1 MCTSPIKRKNPS
13 KDPLAKEYIYTP
25 CGKCLSCQKTKQDG
39 IEYRALKEY
48 DWTIA
53 HGGQV
58 YFITFTYDD
67 AHLPHV
73 IFAPAA
79 RRIGSK
85 FVGVDTSY
93 PFRADL
99 GWFQKMSCFD
109 KQDIQKFNKRLRS
122 RLKYYNFHVD
132 ISFLIVSEYGSDR
145 EYISSTGELRKAT
158 QRPHYHAIYFITPS
172 QREWTK
178 KRSKPNEH
186 LPSKTT
192 FLNMS
197 YDCWKKCEPYCFKEY
212 LIDNKPLSAISY
224 TAKYI
229 TKQQS
234 DEIFSRNL
242 PKHPS
247 VFLMETDE
255 VIYDGHNYVKKYE
268 EVPADRI
275 MPFSTVSN
283 NFGCKHLLGRTVKE
297 LSALMSKHTSIT
309 NQNGSIYSIPF
320 PSYYI
325 KKFLYTSEKSVEY
338 VPAPIDIEALP
349 LRTKMHIETDYYLQ
363 EHVTTKVHEAHF
375 EQHLANQYYVIEN
388 NYAKLC
394 AVWYE
399 SENKPFS
406 EDFLKSCLK
415 DYLACKCAKVDYFC
429 GTGEIIESPNTL
441 EYFVFDT
448 FYKDRSVE
456 ERARLLNSLECFIT
470 MVQVER
476 NYQKRSKLIIQKEK
490 QNKRSA
496 QIRQSIHLRHA
507 HQFKASAVQ
516 RHKKRV

>member
-1 MCTSPIKRKNPS
+1 MCTSPVKRRNPS

-48 DWTIA
+48 DWTIS

-73 IFAPAA
+73 LVAPAST
-79 RRIGSK
+79 RIGSK

-93 PFRADL
+93 FRVDE
-99 GWFQKMSCFD
+99 GWYRKISCFD

-132 ISFLIVSEYGSDR
+132 ISFLIVSEYGSNR
-145 EYISSTGELRKAT
+145 EYISSFGEHRKAT

-172 QREWTK
+172 QRERTK

-242 PKHPS
+242 PKHPA
-247 VFLMETDE
+247 VFLMETE
-255 VIYDGHNYVKKYE
+255 KSLFNGHNYVKQYE

-283 NFGCKHLLGRTVKE
+283 NFGCKHLLGRSVKE
-297 LSALMSKHTSIT
+297 LSALMSKYTSIT

-325 KKFLYTSEKSVEY
+325 KKFLYISENNVEY
-338 VPAPIDIEALP
+338 IPEPIDIESFP
-349 LRTKMHIETDYYLQ
+349 LSTRLHTETQYFPI
-363 EHVTTKVHEAHF
+363 EHVTTKVHEDHF
-375 EQHLANQYYVIEN
+375 ERHLSNQYRVIEN
-388 NYAKLC
+388 NHVLKTILLVNA
-394 AVWYE
+394 
-399 SENKPFS
+399 
-406 EDFLKSCLK
+406 LKS
-415 DYLACKCAKVDYFC
+415 
-429 GTGEIIESPNTL
+429 TT
-441 EYFVFDT
+441 
-448 FYKDRSVE
+448 SVVLVK
-456 ERARLLNSLECFIT
+456 LLSL
-470 MVQVER
+470 R
-476 NYQKRSKLIIQKEK
+476 
-490 QNKRSA
+490 
-496 QIRQSIHLRHA
+496 IHL
-507 HQFKASAVQ
+507 SI
-516 RHKKRV
+516 